1 MSSVTDVAELKGRIK
16 ALQAMSS
23 DKEIQDCL
31 VWLKRNV
38 IATESLL
45 RESKA
50 GLAVGKLRTHST
62 KAVADLAKELVKKWK
77 GEVDRAKAKAAGGT
91 GNSTSASKH
100 SASAPAVQTENLR
113 RDSTASGR
121 SPSAASPSSSVPV
134 RSARSDNVP
143 TDILGDAIRDKCF
156 QLIYDAL
163 ASDSGAP
170 IDQITSR
177 ARAIEETT
185 YKQHGSQTSQPY
197 RAKMRSLYL
206 NLKDKSNPSLRES
219 VVSGEIPPQKLCNMS
234 SQEMAS
240 EERKQADS
248 KMNEANFYNSLGSEE
263 MGAETD
269 AFQCGRC
276 KQRKTRYRQQ
286 QTRSA
291 DEPMTTFVTCTNCNN
306 RWKFS

>member
-1 MSSVTDVAELKGRIK
+1 
-16 ALQAMSS
+16 
-23 DKEIQDCL
+23 
-31 VWLKRNV
+31 
-38 IATESLL
+38 
-45 RESKA
+45 
-50 GLAVGKLRTHST
+50 VGKLRTHPS

-77 GEVDRAKAKAAGGT
+77 GEVDRAKAKAAGG
-91 GNSTSASKH
+91 NSG
-100 SASAPAVQTENLR
+100 SASASATPSSASTPQAVKPTLQTANLR
-113 RDSTASGR
+113 RDSTASVR
-121 SPSAASPSSSVPV
+121 SPSVATPSSAAPV
-134 RSARSDNVP
+134 RSAKSDNVP
-143 TDILGDAIRDKCF
+143 TNILGDSIRDKCF

-177 ARAIEETT
+177 ARAIEKIV
-185 YKQHGSQTSQPY
+185 YDQHGSQTTQPY

-206 NLKDKSNPSLRES
+206 NLKEKSNPGLRES
-219 VVSGEIPPQKLCNMS
+219 VVSGEITPQKLCNMS
-234 SQEMAS
+234 SQDMGS
-240 EERKQADS
+240 EERKQADL
-248 KMNEANFYNSLGSEE
+248 KMKEANFYNALGSEE

-269 AFQCGRC
+269 AFQCNRC